1 MSGILHPASRP
12 YRFGIL
18 LFAALLTFGSYFAY
32 DSVGAIESSL
42 MPAMGAGRE
51 SIGVMY
57 ATYSIAAI
65 VCVLVGGILTD
76 RIGTRRASLLFSIL
90 VTIGAAIVALAP
102 NLGTMYVG
110 RLVFGWGSESLVVAQ
125 NAILSRWF
133 RGKELALSFGLSLA
147 LSRLGTLISFNTEA
161 VIAERMGFR
170 AALWAA
176 AILCAVSLLAN
187 LVYNFMDHRAERIL
201 HTREEG
207 AGEKITVADLKRFPT
222 AYWYVVG
229 LCVTFYSAIFPFTA
243 LSTDFF
249 HEKWGLPLSAASG
262 ASGGLLGGLLAN
274 FRHMFS
280 TAPGTSS
287 IVIFASLLFAPLAG
301 WLVDQIGRRGLLML
315 IGALLM
321 IPSYL
326 LLGLTHL
333 PPAGPMIV
341 LGAAF
346 VLIPAAMWP
355 LVPLLVERERVGTAF
370 GLMTMIQN
378 VGLALFPWV
387 NGKLRDTT
395 HDYRASM
402 IMFASLGIAGLAFAL
417 LLWRAEKALIASG
430 RRRAAA

>member
-1 MSGILHPASRP
+1 MSGILHPSARP
-12 YRFGIL
+12 YRFIIL
-18 LFAALLTFGSYFAY
+18 FFAGLLTFGSYFAY

-51 SIGVMY
+51 AIGVMY
-57 ATYSIAAI
+57 TTYSVAAI

-76 RIGTRRASLLFSIL
+76 RIGTRRASLLFSTL
-90 VTIGAAIVALAP
+90 VTLGAAVVAVAP
-102 NLGTMYVG
+102 NLNTMYIG
-110 RLVFGWGSESLVVAQ
+110 RLIFGWGSESLVVAQ

-133 RGKELALSFGLSLA
+133 RGKELALSFGLTLA

-161 VIAERMGFR
+161 VVAERLGFR

-176 AILCAVSLLAN
+176 ALLCALSLLAN
-187 LVYNFMDHRAERIL
+187 LVYNFMDHRAEHQLDMRD
-201 HTREEG
+201 EG
-207 AGEKITVADLKRFPT
+207 AAEKITVADLRRFPT

-229 LCVTFYSAIFPFTA
+229 LCLTFYSAIFPFTA

-249 HEKWGLPLSAASG
+249 HEKWGLPLSAPSA

-301 WLVDQIGRRGLLML
+301 WLVDQIGRRALLML

-326 LLGLTHL
+326 LLGLSHL
-333 PPAGPMIV
+333 PPAGPMMV

-387 NGKLRDTT
+387 NGKLRDLT

-402 IMFASLGIAGLAFAL
+402 MMFACLGVLGLGFAL
-417 LLWRAEKALIASG
+417 LLWQAE
-430 RRRAAA
+430 RRLGARAAQGA